1 MFEYFYHRNGK
12 PLGHFHVLNR
22 ETGQTVF
29 ADRVDLTSRE
39 ARAKLLPVL
48 ASITKEAPG
57 TIEQTLL
64 ELAVREEE
72 RAVAQ
77 RAARQRPEQPPASA
91 PKWDPAAQDLKR
103 AEALLKDPNLLPKA
117 VDLIERLGVVGERVL
132 SATLYIAGT
141 SRVLKKPLY
150 VLIKGAA
157 SSGKSFVQRTVAS
170 LFPSS
175 VSVFITDPTAQSFY
189 YLKEHISHKVVW
201 LGERKRQLS
210 EEAVDSTKAIREL
223 VEAGYIVKQIPRKRP
238 DGVFETMTIAVRGP
252 IALIESCSHD
262 AIPEEDRTRQIAV
275 WTNDSPEL
283 TRQFM
288 AAYAARKAGNVNL
301 PSEEELAAWLALQ
314 HILEPTEVLVPFASE
329 LAKRFPAERVECRR
343 AFVLFLAFIEAIAA
357 LYCRQRE
364 TRGGKLIAAPEDA
377 QTAEALLQPWLAT
390 TLPAG
395 VSPSA
400 AKAWE
405 WIKGQTG
412 PFRRK
417 DLEAAL
423 GMPERTAREA
433 IRELLRKEAIGP
445 CEQRG
450 VYRVL
455 APDWTPQ
462 KWAL

>member
-1 MFEYFYHRNGK
+1 MTYQFWYNLDGK
-12 PLGHFHVLNR
+12 AEGVVQVKDVASG
-22 ETGQTVF
+22 EVVF
-29 ADRVDLTSRE
+29 LEKADLTRSENRSRIAE
-39 ARAKLLPVL
+39 AIAKKTGLAVQEVESEL
-48 ASITKEAPG
+48 ASQAAE
-57 TIEQTLL
+57 
-64 ELAVREEE
+64 EEE
-72 RAVAQ
+72 RRAAQ
-77 RAARQRPEQPPASA
+77 RAARQRPEQPPAA
-91 PKWDPAAQDLKR
+91 PKWEPAAQDLKR

-132 SATLYIAGT
+132 AATLYVAGT

-150 VLIKGAA
+150 VLIRGAA
-157 SSGKSFVQRTVAS
+157 SSGKSFIQRTVAS

-189 YLKEHISHKVVW
+189 YLKENISHKVVW

-223 VEAGYIVKQIPRKRP
+223 VEAGYIVKQIPRKRS
-238 DGVFETMTIAVRGP
+238 DGVFETMTIEVKGP

-275 WTNDSPEL
+275 WTNDAPEL

-288 AAYAARKAGNVNL
+288 AAYAARKAGDVDL
-301 PSEEELAAWLALQ
+301 PAEEELAAWLALQ
-314 HILEPTEVLVPFASE
+314 HILEPTEVLIPFASE
-329 LAKRFPAERVECRR
+329 LAQRFPAERVECRR

-377 QTAEALLQPWLAT
+377 QTAEVILQPWLAT

-405 WIKGQTG
+405 WVKGQTG

-455 APDWTPQ
+455 APDWNPQ
-462 KWAL
+462 RWAL